1 MVMPF
6 ALARSNAPL
15 VGRALVAD
23 TRLSLA
29 LSSTS
34 SCRLPAPPARRPGPR
49 PRVARCGAAGSG
61 DMRSRVYDD
70 GFSQSQRA
78 DESVLRAGMRRA
90 RGSVGRVAS
99 PAYERFGERMFCR
112 HRDLARSGP
121 TGGLIWRDFVC
132 GTFP

>member
-1 MVMPF
+1 MTTVF
-6 ALARSNAPL
+6 
-15 VGRALVAD
+15 
-23 TRLSLA
+23 
-29 LSSTS
+29 
-34 SCRLPAPPARRPGPR
+34 
-49 PRVARCGAAGSG
+49 
-61 DMRSRVYDD
+61 
-70 GFSQSQRA
+70 QRA
-78 DESVLRAGMRRA
+78 DESGERFARARGCGSCA

>member
-61 DMRSRVYDD
+61 DMRSRVYDVTV
-70 GFSQSQRA
+70 FQRA
-78 DESVLRAGMRRA
+78 DESVLRAGRCGA
-90 RGSVGRVAS
+90 REGRVGRVAS